1 MKTSLMG
8 YMGSVALA
16 TCLALQPMQA
26 SAEMI
31 STQDVATV
39 QKIQADREKV
49 RSFLDRAA
57 VKEKLQA
64 MGVQAAFAKNRVDVL
79 SDSEVE
85 LLAQRIDSLP
95 AGGSLSSTDI
105 IIILLVAILVAV
117 AV

>member
-1 MKTSLMG
+1 MKTSLLG

-31 STQDVATV
+31 STQDAATV
-39 QKIQADREKV
+39 QKIQVDREKV

-57 VKEKLQA
+57 VKDKLQA
-64 MGVQAAFAKNRVDVL
+64 MGVQAAFAKDRVDAL

-95 AGGSLSSTDI
+95 AGGYLSNTDI
-105 IIILLVAILVAV
+105 IIILLAVILIAV
-117 AV
+117 IV